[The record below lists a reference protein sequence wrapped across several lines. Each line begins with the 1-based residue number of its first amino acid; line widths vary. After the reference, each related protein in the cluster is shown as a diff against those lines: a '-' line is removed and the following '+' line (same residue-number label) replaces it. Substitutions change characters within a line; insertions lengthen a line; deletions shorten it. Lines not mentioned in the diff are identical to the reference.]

1 MPNKKVGVPKTSVG
15 TNEGATLNL
24 LVLDRLSA
32 PHLFP
37 KQGSLDEQVYA
48 KSVAK
53 KVVLSQDEA
62 TDCALVLREGR
73 MSFNQLKDF
82 STDIYFTPGE
92 INFLKDQV
100 RRMDEAKLIT
110 YDMINLCQVINEA
123 TLKGTGKKIVK
134 THA

>member
-1 MPNKKVGVPKTSVG
+1 MANKKVGVPRTSVG
-15 TNEGATLNL
+15 TNEGATLKL
-24 LVLDRLSA
+24 FVLDRLTM
-32 PHLFP
+32 PNIFP
-37 KQGSLDEQVYA
+37 KEASLDEQVHA
-48 KSVAK
+48 RSVAK
-53 KVVLSQDEA
+53 KVLLSQDEA
-62 TDCALVLREGR
+62 TDCALVLKGGR

-100 RRMDEAKLIT
+100 KRMDEEKKIT
-110 YDMINLCQVINEA
+110 YEMINLCQIINEA